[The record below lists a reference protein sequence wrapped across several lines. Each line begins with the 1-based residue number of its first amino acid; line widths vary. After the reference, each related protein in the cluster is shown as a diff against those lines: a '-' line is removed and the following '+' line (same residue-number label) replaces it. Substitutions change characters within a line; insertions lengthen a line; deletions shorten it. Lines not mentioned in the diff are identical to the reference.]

1 MRKDQVIGASI
12 SAACII
18 AALTYTGLLFFYD
31 PYIKSVINLGTAANV
46 QFNLISTP
54 VHTAVFAVVAIG
66 AWVGYNK
73 ATMPPPKIF
82 DLTKE
87 PITQNKP
94 TKK

>member
-1 MRKDQVIGASI
+1 MRKEQVIGGLI
-12 SAACII
+12 SAGCII
-18 AALTYTGLLFFYD
+18 AVLTYTALLFFYD
-31 PYIKSVINLGTAANV
+31 PYIKSVINLGTTANI

-54 VHTAVFAVVAIG
+54 VHTAVFAFVAIG

-73 ATMPPPKIF
+73 ATMPPPKPF

>member
-1 MRKDQVIGASI
+1 MRKEQAIGALI
-12 SAACII
+12 SAGCII
-18 AALTYTGLLFFYD
+18 AAITYASLLFFYD
-31 PYIKSVINLGTAANV
+31 PYIKSIINLGTTANV
-46 QFNLISTP
+46 QFNFISTP
-54 VHTAVFAVVAIG
+54 VHIAVFAFVAIG

-73 ATMPPPKIF
+73 ATMPLPKPF